1 MGRIQHWEGF
11 EVRGN
16 LKLKNKDDITVTDTP
31 GEGEKSSNSCILQ
44 NCIWGKTAWDLK
56 ISPTWRLTLV

>member
-16 LKLKNKDDITVTDTP
+16 LKLKNEDDVTVTAVP
-31 GEGEKSSNSCILQ
+31 GEGEKNSNSCI
-44 NCIWGKTAWDLK
+44 W
-56 ISPTWRLTLV
+56 

>member
-16 LKLKNKDDITVTDTP
+16 LKLKNKDDITVTDIAV
-31 GEGEKSSNSCILQ
+31 EGEKNNNSYI
-44 NCIWGKTAWDLK
+44 
-56 ISPTWRLTLV
+56 